1 MIENRKFPII
11 KFIYWAL
18 NKMDMQKEKYS
29 CETEKLLLVSFQK
42 FDAVVSLTDYDDKKM
57 SNFKK
62 LYRMYSPL
70 TMGISSEHSRLDTKI
85 ISFVGRIDIPNKG
98 IDYLVE
104 LASMI
109 LSSWK
114 TFISGSGNFFFA

>member
-70 TMGISSEHSRLDTKI
+70 TMGISS
-85 ISFVGRIDIPNKG
+85 
-98 IDYLVE
+98 
-104 LASMI
+104 
-109 LSSWK
+109 
-114 TFISGSGNFFFA
+114 